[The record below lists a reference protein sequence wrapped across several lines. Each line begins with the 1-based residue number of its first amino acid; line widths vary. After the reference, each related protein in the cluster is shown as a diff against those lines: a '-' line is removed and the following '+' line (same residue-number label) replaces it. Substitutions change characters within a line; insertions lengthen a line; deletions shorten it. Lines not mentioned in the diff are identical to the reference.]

1 MPVVS
6 MLFLCCFPPRNPDKD
21 ERKDPTKVV
30 DVFSIGDA
38 QVEMETF
45 QSIDVLL
52 HPSDTREH
60 SGTTPVLA
68 NDTEVLKNAKDVHV
82 DAKGNHE
89 VTEEDS
95 NHTKED
101 HDYARKS
108 RVSEDT
114 EEQNGTTSPGTY
126 VQDACPDPVHKTKNV
141 SFVDPPLMS
150 ANGSVVCYEDCV
162 E

>member
-1 MPVVS
+1 MPAVS
-6 MLFLCCFPPRNPDKD
+6 LLFLCCFSPRNPDKD
-21 ERKDPTKVV
+21 EGKDPTKVV
-30 DVFSIGDA
+30 DVFSIGDVQA
-38 QVEMETF
+38 EMETF
-45 QSIDVLL
+45 ESIDVLL

-68 NDTEVLKNAKDVHV
+68 NDKEVLENVKDVHV
-82 DAKGNHE
+82 DAKENHE

-95 NHTKED
+95 NHTKGD

-126 VQDACPDPVHKTKNV
+126 VKDACPDPVHKTKKVN
-141 SFVDPPLMS
+141 FVDSPPMS
-150 ANGSVVCYEDCV
+150 FTCGE
-162 E
+162 